1 MGKYFNK
8 EKDSN
13 TNSQATEFVVRDG
26 VLMKYNGNSESVE
39 VPSNVKKICS
49 GAFSGVVL
57 LPS

>member
-26 VLMKYNGNSESVE
+26 VLMKYNGNTFRGYKFNE
-39 VPSNVKKICS
+39 V
-49 GAFSGVVL
+49 
-57 LPS
+57 